1 MNHEIVLHTSSTHS
15 LKLIILGG
23 GIMLIGSFLLDSAFF
38 LVLILGLI
46 NVLLGFISVILGV
59 LSLLFVRSKIT
70 LNDLGIKDSKILKE
84 FVTWND
90 IDDVKL
96 IYENRQNK
104 LLISLGKE
112 VDFSNFT
119 FLYKIFKSKRSNQ
132 FQKELKIDL
141 SSSEVNYSELF
152 LFLKQKNFIHNLIE
166 K

>member
-1 MNHEIVLHTSSTHS
+1 
-15 LKLIILGG
+15 
-23 GIMLIGSFLLDSAFF
+23 MLIGAFLLDSAFF

-70 LNDLGIKDSKILKE
+70 LNDLGIKDSRILKE
-84 FVTWND
+84 FVTWNE

-96 IYENRQNK
+96 IYENRHNK
-104 LLISLGKE
+104 LLVSLGKE

-119 FLYKIFKSKRSNQ
+119 FLYKSFKSKRSNQ

-141 SSSEVNYSELF
+141 SSSEVNYCEL
-152 LFLKQKNFIHNLIE
+152 LPFLKQKI